1 VNFWKNT
8 DLKRLESTDLQTY
21 KIKKKFITKDES
33 QQIVKW
39 IDSVNHTG
47 NDSNYHLSELSKEL
61 KGKSCIF
68 DISNTPLTNYITKF
82 QSISDV
88 SQDILPEFI
97 YNIIDRI
104 SNEFNFPKDN
114 IFLQAVDMNKGG
126 KINPHYDASLDGY
139 INYKCNVSV
148 LSEDYN
154 FFIDNDSIN
163 IQETDLYGFEASLYK
178 HWTNEFNSRR
188 VFLSFGFVLKY
199 EDLGRNI
206 DDPRVRLSKRIEK
219 YFQQ

>member
-1 VNFWKNT
+1 
-8 DLKRLESTDLQTY
+8 LETY
-21 KIKKKFITKDES
+21 KIKKNFITKDEAN
-33 QQIVKW
+33 QIVNW
-39 IDSVNHTG
+39 LDSVNHTG
-47 NDSNYHLSELSKEL
+47 DDSNYHLTELSKVL

-68 DISNTPLTNYITKF
+68 DISNTSLTNYITKF

-88 SQDILPEFI
+88 SKNPLPDFI
-97 YNIIDRI
+97 HNIIDRI
-104 SNEFNFPKDN
+104 SEEFNFPKDN

-139 INYKCNVSV
+139 VNYKCNISV

-154 FFIDNDSIN
+154 LFLGDDTIKIE
-163 IQETDLYGFEASLYK
+163 ETDLYGFEASLYK

-199 EDLGRNI
+199 EDVGRDIN
-206 DDPRVRLSKRIEK
+206 DPRVRLSKRIEK
-219 YFQQ
+219 YFQK

>member
-1 VNFWKNT
+1 LENT
-8 DLKRLESTDLQTY
+8 ETY
-21 KIKKKFITKDES
+21 KIKKKFISKDEVH
-33 QQIVKW
+33 QIVNW

-88 SQDILPEFI
+88 SQDTLPEFI

-104 SNEFNFPKDN
+104 SKEFNLPKDN

-126 KINPHYDASLDGY
+126 KINPHYDASINGY
-139 INYKCNVSV
+139 INYKCNISV
-148 LSEDYN
+148 LSENYDL
-154 FFIDNDSIN
+154 FIGDDSIN
-163 IQETDLYGFEASLYK
+163 IEQTDLYGFEASLYK

-188 VFLSFGFVLKY
+188 VFLSFGFIVPY
-199 EDLGRNI
+199 DVVGRSEN
-206 DDPRVRLSKRIEK
+206 DPRVRLSQRIQK
-219 YFQQ
+219 YFQQL

>member
-1 VNFWKNT
+1 MENT
-8 DLKRLESTDLQTY
+8 ETY
-21 KIKKKFITKDES
+21 KIKKKFISKDEVH
-33 QQIVKW
+33 QIVNW

-88 SQDILPEFI
+88 SQDTLPEFI

-104 SNEFNFPKDN
+104 SKEFNLPKDN

-126 KINPHYDASLDGY
+126 KINPHYDASINGY
-139 INYKCNVSV
+139 INYKCNISV
-148 LSEDYN
+148 LSENYDL
-154 FFIDNDSIN
+154 FIGDDSIN
-163 IQETDLYGFEASLYK
+163 IEQTDLYGFEASLYK

-188 VFLSFGFVLKY
+188 VFLSFGFIVPY
-199 EDLGRNI
+199 NVVGRNEN
-206 DDPRVRLSKRIEK
+206 DPRVRLSQRIQK
-219 YFQQ
+219 YFQQL

>member
-1 VNFWKNT
+1 MV
-8 DLKRLESTDLQTY
+8 DSETY
-21 KIKKKFITKDES
+21 KIKKNFITKDES
-33 QQIVKW
+33 NQIVEW

-47 NDSNYHLSELSKEL
+47 DDSNYHLTELSKVL

-68 DISNTPLTNYITKF
+68 DISNTSLTNYITKF

-88 SQDILPEFI
+88 SKEPLPDFI

-104 SNEFNFPKDN
+104 SKEFNYPKDN

-126 KINPHYDASLDGY
+126 KINPHYDASIDGY
-139 INYKCNVSV
+139 VIYKCNISV
-148 LSEDYN
+148 LSEDYDL
-154 FFIDNDSIN
+154 FLDKDTIK

-188 VFLSFGFVLKY
+188 VFLSFGFILKY
-199 EDLGRNI
+199 EDVGRTIN
-206 DDPRVRLSKRIEK
+206 DPRIRLSKRIEK
-219 YFQQ
+219 YFQK